1 MCIKSANCYNCRTNL
16 NYWRSEIKNE
26 FEEFFK
32 NRTNK
37 HFETEFALLWMGGVL
52 RPRIIASRNLKIQ
65 ALNGTVTVKNFQMGG
80 VQIGFGY
87 VGIIDNRYQRSVWEN
102 NGEIVFEG
110 RARFGPGTRIIN
122 DGNLE
127 FGDNFSINA
136 ASHVICY
143 DEITF
148 GRDVLISW
156 NCLIMDTDFHKII
169 SNKNKQ
175 QVNTDRPIVIGDH
188 VWIACEST
196 ILKGSSIPSDSII
209 AAGSVICKRYTNT
222 NTIYT
227 STGEIRNQIT
237 WTY

>member
-1 MCIKSANCYNCRTNL
+1 MNLKKFLKIGLTNTLRL
-16 NYWRSEIKNE
+16 NLHYFGW
-26 FEEFFK
+26 
-32 NRTNK
+32 
-37 HFETEFALLWMGGVL
+37 GGVL

-122 DGNLE
+122 EGKLK

-148 GRDVLISW
+148 GMDVLISW

-196 ILKGSSIPSDSII
+196 ILKGSSIPSESII

>member
-1 MCIKSANCYNCRTNL
+1 
-16 NYWRSEIKNE
+16 
-26 FEEFFK
+26 
-32 NRTNK
+32 
-37 HFETEFALLWMGGVL
+37 
-52 RPRIIASRNLKIQ
+52 
-65 ALNGTVTVKNFQMGG
+65 MGG